1 MKETATAK
9 DIGIDVPPPPGEC
22 QDPHC
27 PFHGH
32 LRVRGQLFEGRV
44 VSDRMQR
51 TVVVRR
57 EYLRRIP
64 KFERY
69 EKRSSRYKAHLPPC
83 LPVRVGDQVLIG
95 ECRPLSKTVSFVVL
109 ARREGAP

>member
-1 MKETATAK
+1 MAEAK
-9 DIGIDVPPPPGEC
+9 DIGIDVPAPLGEC

-44 VSDRMQR
+44 VSDKMRG
-51 TVVVRR
+51 TVTVRR
-57 EYLRRIP
+57 DYLRRIA
-64 KFERY
+64 KYERF
-69 EKRSSRYKAHLPPC
+69 EKRSSRYAAHLPPC
-83 LPVRVGDQVLIG
+83 LKVRTGDRVVVG

-109 ARREGAP
+109 ARKEGPG